1 MRSCCG
7 VTPVLSQLSFP
18 ACIEVISRVAGRC
31 SKDSFE
37 YLGFC
42 FQSIRLF
49 GFFFLFVLNL
59 KQSVWICNNFKAK
72 CEQLPNEVSQW

>member
-1 MRSCCG
+1 MRSCCS

-42 FQSIRLF
+42 FQSILF
-49 GFFFLFVLNL
+49 CFVLFL
-59 KQSVWICNNFKAK
+59 LVAVVICAEPETIHLDMQQFQSKQ
-72 CEQLPNEVSQW
+72 

>member
-31 SKDSFE
+31 SKDSSE

-49 GFFFLFVLNL
+49 VFFFFICAEPETICLDMQQL
-59 KQSVWICNNFKAK
+59 QSKV
-72 CEQLPNEVSQW
+72 

>member
-31 SKDSFE
+31 SKDSSE

-49 GFFFLFVLNL
+49 VFFFICAEPETICLDMQQL
-59 KQSVWICNNFKAK
+59 QSKV
-72 CEQLPNEVSQW
+72 